1 MTPDT
6 PRGAPIAVTGLTHR
20 FGAATILDDINL
32 NLAPGHVL
40 ALLGP
45 SGCGKST
52 LLKLLAGLLEP
63 TAGNISLGGQTVAAK
78 GVFVPPE
85 RRGLGMVFQ
94 DYALWPH
101 MSVGQNVAF
110 PLAMRGVAASD
121 RKRRVLRALDRVGL
135 AAFADRSPGDLSGG
149 QQQRVA
155 LARAIVAEPGIL
167 LFDEPMSNLDR
178 ELRETLCTEISEL
191 LRAMGSTA
199 VYVTHDHEEA
209 LTIADTVAV
218 MGQGRIRQHDE
229 PDVLIA
235 DPRSVYVAEFLRLG
249 ALVPGHYADGVWS
262 LPGGTQLLHP
272 APVASERAGTGRLF
286 VPHNALRPVAPELAP
301 LVGHVH
307 AQRYQGGVYATTV
320 RLGDGIEGFDLG
332 WSADRRLPLGERVG
346 LVPDWHRLRWLDAS
360 AVHA

>member
-1 MTPDT
+1 M
-6 PRGAPIAVTGLTHR
+6 RGLTHR

-32 NLAPGHVL
+32 SLAPGHVL

-63 TAGNISLGGQTVAAK
+63 SAGSIALGGQTVAAA

-110 PLAMRGVAASD
+110 PLAMRGVSVAD

-178 ELRETLCTEISEL
+178 ELRESLCIEISEL

-218 MGQGRIRQHDE
+218 MGQGRIRQHDA

-249 ALVPGHYADGVWS
+249 VLVAGHYEAGVWS
-262 LPGGTQLLHP
+262 LPGGTQLKHP
-272 APVASERAGTGRLF
+272 VPGREAASGPGRLY
-286 VPHNALRPVAPELAP
+286 VPHNALRPVPLDVAP
-301 LVGHVH
+301 LVGHVQ

-320 RLGDGIEGFDLG
+320 RLGDGATSFDLG
-332 WSADRRLPLGERVG
+332 WSADRRLPIGERVG
-346 LVPDWHRLRWLDAS
+346 LQPDWHRLRWLDA
-360 AVHA
+360 A

>member
-1 MTPDT
+1 MQ
-6 PRGAPIAVTGLTHR
+6 GLTHR

-32 NLAPGHVL
+32 SLVPGHVL
-40 ALLGP
+40 ALLGT

-63 TAGNISLGGQTVAAK
+63 SGGSISLGGQMVAAP

-110 PLAMRGVAASD
+110 PLAMRGVSASD

-135 AAFADRSPGDLSGG
+135 AAFADRLPGDLSGG

-178 ELRETLCTEISEL
+178 ELRESLCIEISEL

-218 MGQGRIRQHDE
+218 MGQGRIRQHDT

-249 ALVPGHYADGVWS
+249 ALVAGHCEAGVWS
-262 LPGGTQLLHP
+262 LPGGTQLTHP
-272 APVASERAGTGRLF
+272 ALERQTASGPGLLY
-286 VPHNALRPVAPELAP
+286 VPHNALRLVPLDDAP
-301 LVGHVH
+301 LIGHVR

-320 RLGDGIEGFDLG
+320 RLGDGATSFDLG
-332 WSADRRLPLGERVG
+332 WSADRRLPIGERVG
-346 LVPDWHRLRWLDAS
+346 LQPDWHRLRWLDVA
-360 AVHA
+360 